1 MHISNK
7 AISLVAAVSL
17 IAAQLLTPVA
27 AYAESDQAAVD
38 QVEATAAEDNLE
50 SENPYLSEFSGSSF
64 RYENGNLREDI
75 EPIATFSIPQWPD
88 NATGWG
94 IDVSYAQGQIDWA
107 KVKAAGCD
115 FAILRCG
122 YGSGGNDRQFKKN
135 VEGCKANGIPFGVY
149 LYSYAWDAGIAKQ
162 EADWTLKVLSDAGV
176 KPSDLSLP
184 VYYDLENEVG
194 NRSHPAYGK
203 PAGVDGSGNYRVIE
217 GGPATFA
224 SIANS
229 YCSAIQRAGYKAGV
243 YANLN
248 WWNNY
253 LSASDFNS
261 WDRWVAQYNSTCD
274 YAGRYSIW
282 QYSSRGTIDGIS
294 GTVDVNWWYGPE
306 FGGSNGT
313 DSVGSLVSYEAHVQN
328 IGWQPAVFDGA
339 IAGTT
344 GRNLNLE
351 SLDVNLG
358 NDVGSGEIEV
368 KAHVSEIGWQDWTTG
383 KAGTVGRNLPI
394 EALQIRLAG
403 DVAQNYDVW
412 YRVHSAD
419 FGWLGWAK
427 NGQSAG
433 SQGFAK
439 SSQAVQIVLT
449 KKGAAAPGDTN
460 SPFKARF
467 LNIQTHVQNIGWQT
481 PVSDGMIAGTTG
493 RALHVE
499 ALKLSLGPGIE
510 SGGIQVR
517 AHVSNIG
524 WQDWTSSMAGTT
536 GRNLAVEAVQI
547 RLNGAAE
554 ANYDVW
560 YRVHSS
566 ELGWLGWTKNGEN
579 AGSEGYARSVE
590 ALQVSITPKGASA
603 PGSTAR
609 PFVKR

>member
-1 MHISNK
+1 MRISNK
-7 AISLVAAVSL
+7 AISLVAAVGL

-27 AYAESDQAAVD
+27 AYAETDPTAAD
-38 QVEATAAEDNLE
+38 QVEAAATDDNFG

-122 YGSGGNDRQFKKN
+122 YGSGGNDSQFKKN

-149 LYSYAWDAGIAKQ
+149 LYSYAWDAGSAKQ
-162 EADWTLKVLSDAGV
+162 EADWTLKVLSGAGV
-176 KPSDLSLP
+176 KPSDLALP
-184 VYYDLENEVG
+184 VYFDLENEVG
-194 NRSHPAYGK
+194 NSAHPAYGK
-203 PAGVDGSGNYRVIE
+203 PAGVDGNGNYRVIE
-217 GGPATFA
+217 GGSAAFA
-224 SIANS
+224 SIASS
-229 YCSAIQRAGYKAGV
+229 YCSAIEGAGYKAGV

-313 DSVGSLVSYEAHVQN
+313 DSVGNLVSYEAHVQN

-358 NDVGSGEIEV
+358 SGVGFGEIEV
-368 KAHVSEIGWQDWTTG
+368 RAHVSEIGWQDWTAG

-394 EALQIRLAG
+394 EALQIRLTG

-439 SSQAVQIVLT
+439 ASQAVQIVLT
-449 KKGAAAPGDTN
+449 KKGDAAPGDTSN
-460 SPFKARF
+460 PFKARF

-547 RLNGAAE
+547 RLTGAAE
-554 ANYDVW
+554 ANFDVW

-566 ELGWLGWTKNGEN
+566 EFGWLGWTKNGEN

-590 ALQVSITPKGASA
+590 ALQVLITPKGASA

>member
-7 AISLVAAVSL
+7 AISLLAAVGL
-17 IAAQLLTPVA
+17 MAVQLLTPVA
-27 AYAESDQAAVD
+27 AYAETDSAAAD
-38 QVEATAAEDNLE
+38 QVEAAATDDNFG

-122 YGSGGNDRQFKKN
+122 YGSGGNDSQFKKN

-162 EADWTLKVLSDAGV
+162 EADWTLKVLSGAGV
-176 KPSDLSLP
+176 KPSDLALP
-184 VYYDLENEVG
+184 VYFDLENEVG
-194 NRSHPAYGK
+194 NPSHPAYGK
-203 PAGVDGSGNYRVIE
+203 PAGVDGNGNYRVIE
-217 GGPATFA
+217 GGVAAFA
-224 SIANS
+224 SIASS
-229 YCSAIQRAGYKAGV
+229 YCSVIEGEGYKAGV

-294 GTVDVNWWYGPE
+294 GAVDVNWWYGPE

-313 DSVGSLVSYEAHVQN
+313 DSVGNLVSYEAHVQN

-339 IAGTT
+339 ISGTT

-358 NDVGSGEIEV
+358 TGVGFGEIEIR
-368 KAHVSEIGWQDWTTG
+368 AHVSEIGWQDWTTG

-394 EALQIRLAG
+394 EALQIRLTG

-427 NGQSAG
+427 NWLS
-433 SQGFAK
+433 GFRK
-439 SSQAVQIVLT
+439 VLSGCSNCSY
-449 KKGAAAPGDTN
+449 KKGRRSTWGHEQ
-460 SPFKARF
+460 SFQSS
-467 LNIQTHVQNIGWQT
+467 LLEH
-481 PVSDGMIAGTTG
+481 SDS
-493 RALHVE
+493 RAKHRLANTCIRWHDC
-499 ALKLSLGPGIE
+499 GY
-510 SGGIQVR
+510 
-517 AHVSNIG
+517 
-524 WQDWTSSMAGTT
+524 DWPCSS
-536 GRNLAVEAVQI
+536 R
-547 RLNGAAE
+547 
-554 ANYDVW
+554 
-560 YRVHSS
+560 
-566 ELGWLGWTKNGEN
+566 
-579 AGSEGYARSVE
+579 
-590 ALQVSITPKGASA
+590 
-603 PGSTAR
+603 
-609 PFVKR
+609 